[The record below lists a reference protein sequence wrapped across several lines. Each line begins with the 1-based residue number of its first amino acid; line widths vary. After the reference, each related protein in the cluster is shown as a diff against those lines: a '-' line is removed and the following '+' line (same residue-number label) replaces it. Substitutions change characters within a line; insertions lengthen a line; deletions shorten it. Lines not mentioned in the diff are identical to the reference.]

1 MPVEPSTHIIPS
13 GEVVS
18 FTILVE
24 NQEINSAY
32 QIMSIAIIK
41 EFNRIAHAEIKL
53 LDGSSA
59 AQDFEISNSDDFIVG
74 KNVEIKVGYHG
85 ENTSLFKGVII
96 RHGIKIIENEGS
108 CLNIT
113 LKNKAY
119 KSTLV
124 RNNNVFS
131 HAADSDIIREI
142 ISRYGLDNEVE
153 ATDVRHES
161 LMQFNCADW
170 DFINMRA
177 EANAQLVYTADD
189 KIIVKK
195 PDLSAATMLTLQ
207 YGATMLEF
215 EADLDGRTSYS
226 NYKASSWNFQEQELK
241 AVEQASDTNELAQG
255 NLTAADV
262 ARTLGQEQFNINI
275 NTSLSDENEINKLTD
290 SFVQK
295 NNLSRINGRVKS
307 FGIPGVQPGDIIE
320 LRGVGARFNGRAFVT
335 GVYHAVDGGLWHTDI
350 QFGLNGSTFAE
361 KYDNIVERQAN
372 GMLPA
377 VNGLQTAK
385 VERLEGDPLGE
396 DRILIFLPVFPEGE
410 NTFWARIATLDA
422 GNRRGTFFRPE
433 IGDEVVVGFIDDN
446 PNNAVIL
453 GMMNSSA
460 LPAPITARDANNTK
474 GIYTR
479 EGMKLEFDDD
489 KKSVRIESPQGNK
502 VNLSEQEQG
511 IVVEDQNGNK
521 ITMDTGGIKLEDLHS
536 NKVTL
541 DSNGLKMQ
549 NSAGGEVSLTASGIK
564 IMSPGTVEI
573 QGAQLQITGA
583 MVTLDSAMVKVS
595 GVVQTTA
602 VIATSVVGTTY
613 TPGAGNVW

>member
-1 MPVEPSTHIIPS
+1 M
-13 GEVVS
+13 
-18 FTILVE
+18 
-24 NQEINSAY
+24 
-32 QIMSIAIIK
+32 
-41 EFNRIAHAEIKL
+41 

-96 RHGIKIIENEGS
+96 RHGIKILENEGS

-131 HAADSDIIREI
+131 NVADSDIIREI
-142 ISRYGLDNEVE
+142 ISRYGLDNDVE
-153 ATDVRHES
+153 ATGVRHES
-161 LMQFNCADW
+161 VMQFNCTDW

-189 KIIVKK
+189 RIIVKK
-195 PDLSAATMLTLQ
+195 PDLSAGTMLTLQ

-226 NYKASSWNFQEQELK
+226 NYKASSWNFQEQELRD
-241 AVEQASDTNELAQG
+241 VQQACDTNELAQG

-262 ARTLGQEQFNINI
+262 ARTLGQEQFNIHI
-275 NTSLSDENEINKLTD
+275 NTSLPDENEITKLTD

-320 LRGVGARFNGRAFVT
+320 LRGVGSRFNGRAFVT
-335 GVYHAVDGGLWHTDI
+335 GVYHAVDAGLWQTDI
-350 QFGLNGSTFAE
+350 QFGLNSATFAE

-396 DRILIFLPVFPEGE
+396 DRILIFLPVFPEGQ

-433 IGDEVVVGFIDDN
+433 IGDEVIVGFIDDN

-460 LPAPITARDANNTK
+460 LPAPIAAQDTNNVK

-479 EGMKLEFDDD
+479 AGMKQEFDDD
-489 KKSVRIESPQGNK
+489 KKSVLIETPLGNK
-502 VNLSEQEQG
+502 VHLSEQERG

-521 ITMDTGGIKLEDLHS
+521 ITLDTSGIKLEDMNS

-541 DSNGLKMQ
+541 DSGGMKIQ
-549 NSAGGEVSLTASGIK
+549 NLAGSEVLLSTSGIK

-573 QGAQLQITGA
+573 QGAQVKISGA
-583 MVTLDSAMVKVS
+583 SLTLDAAMVKAS
-595 GVVQTTA
+595 GVVQSTA
-602 VIATSVVGTTY
+602 VIANSVIGTTY